1 MLGTVGSHVDLEA
14 YSAVHGDRWQELDR
28 LARTRRT
35 SGPDADRLVAGY
47 QEAATDLAR
56 IRGAAP
62 RTATG
67 DRLSLAVSRA
77 RLRFTGTPVDPL
89 TALSA
94 FFVRQLPAAMYR
106 IRWTTL
112 WVGAA
117 TAAIA
122 VIVAVWITTTPGAT
136 ATFGSPAALRQY
148 ATEDF
153 QAYYSDHGLGAFSA
167 QVWSNNAFIAA
178 RMVAFGITGLYVP
191 VSIVQNA
198 VSLGVSAAIMH
209 SQGRLGDFFLYIAPH
224 GQLELYSVFLA
235 GGAGLMIAWS
245 WVAPGAR
252 TRAQA
257 LAEDGRAL
265 ITVAVGLVL
274 TLLLSGLVEGVVT
287 RQEWPWAVKI
297 GIGTVALGAVL
308 WYQWVLG
315 GRAHRAGERGDV
327 EEFERGA
334 TALTAG

>member
-1 MLGTVGSHVDLEA
+1 MDLEA
-14 YSAVHGDRWQELDR
+14 YSAVHRQRWDELDR
-28 LARTRRT
+28 LARERHA
-35 SGPDADRLVAGY
+35 SGADVDRLVSGY

-56 IRGAAP
+56 IRAAAP
-62 RTATG
+62 RSAVA
-67 DRLSLAVSRA
+67 DRLSATVFRA

-89 TALSA
+89 TSVTT
-94 FFVRQLPAAMYR
+94 FFVRQLPAALYR
-106 IRWTTL
+106 VRWVTL
-112 WVGAA
+112 WVAAA
-117 TAAIA
+117 TVAIA
-122 VIVAVWITTTPGAT
+122 AIVAVWIATTPGAT
-136 ATFGSPAALRQY
+136 ATLGTPEELRRY

-153 QAYYSDHGLGAFSA
+153 QAYYSDHGLGAFTA

-191 VSIVQNA
+191 VSIMQNA
-198 VSLGVSAAIMH
+198 VNLGVSAAIMH
-209 SQGRLGDFFLYIAPH
+209 SQGRLGDFFLWIAPH

-235 GGAGLMIAWS
+235 GAAGLMICWS
-245 WVAPGAR
+245 WIAPGAR
-252 TRAQA
+252 TRSRA

-265 ITVAVGLVL
+265 VTIAVGLVL

-287 RQEWPWAVKI
+287 RQPWPWPLKI
-297 GIGTVALGAVL
+297 GIGTVALAAVL

-334 TALTAG
+334 TALTAD